1 MNKTV
6 KVVYSAFM
14 AMDDSDKK
22 EFFDYIEN
30 LIESEPIFQA
40 MQQGDQTKLTEK
52 EMIEM
57 MNELKQ

>member
-1 MNKTV
+1 MNN
-6 KVVYSAFM
+6 SN
-14 AMDDSDKK
+14 KK

-30 LIESEPIFQA
+30 LIESEAIFQA
-40 MQQGDQTKLTEK
+40 MQEGDQDRLTEK